1 MSEIATTLA
10 ETPAESL
17 PPLEPGDHLDQKTFH
32 ERYEAMPASVRAELI
47 GGIVYMPSPL
57 KARHGRSHLELGTWL
72 TLYKGHTPGTDVLD
86 NATTILDD
94 ANEPQPDAALRLLP
108 EHGGQT
114 LENAD
119 GYIVGAPELT
129 AEVALSSAAIDLHG
143 KRGAYEQAGVRE
155 YIVLVLR
162 ENRVVWFVRRGAG
175 FVPLDPG
182 PDGIFRSEFFG
193 GLWLDPAA
201 MLRRDTLRV
210 EEVLQQGLAS
220 PEHKAFQERLRQH
233 AV

>member
-1 MSEIATTLA
+1 VNKFATAFA
-10 ETPAESL
+10 EPPAV

-32 ERYEAMPASVRAELI
+32 ERYLAMPPHIRAELI
-47 GGIVYMPSPL
+47 EGVVYMPSPL
-57 KARHGRSHLELGTWL
+57 KAHHGRSHFELGTWL
-72 TLYKGHTPGTDVLD
+72 TRYKAHTPGTDVLD

-114 LENAD
+114 HENAD

-129 AEVALSSAAIDLHG
+129 AEVALSSAAIDLHTQ
-143 KRGAYEQAGVRE
+143 RRAYEQTGVRE

-175 FVPLDPG
+175 FVSLDPG
-182 PDGIFRSEFFG
+182 SDGILRSEFFG
-193 GLWLDPAA
+193 GLWMDPAA
-201 MLRRDTLRV
+201 MLREDTLRV
-210 EEVLQQGLAS
+210 EEVLQLGLAS
-220 PEHKAFQERLRQH
+220 SDHKAFVEKLRRP
-233 AV
+233 